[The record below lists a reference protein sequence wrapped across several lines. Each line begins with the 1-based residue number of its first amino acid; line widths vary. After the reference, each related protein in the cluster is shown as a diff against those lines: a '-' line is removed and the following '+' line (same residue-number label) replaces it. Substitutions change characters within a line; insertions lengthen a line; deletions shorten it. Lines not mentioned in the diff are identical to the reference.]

1 MRIRNVNTVLNEEL
15 LRLLPLLDETHQ
27 KALLLQWGTLT
38 IRERREVLRLLRP
51 LQNGTIEPD
60 LIVLSKLAAYFDCGV
75 FDLVRYVRS
84 DEPPS

>member
-1 MRIRNVNTVLNEEL
+1 MKH
-15 LRLLPLLDETHQ
+15 HQ

-75 FDLVRYVRS
+75 FDLVRYVRIGRAALVTS
-84 DEPPS
+84 IATS